1 MICNAISK
9 RSAFK
14 ILTIPE
20 GYSQHNKLLLLFILI
35 SNLSNSSN
43 WDYLKGKY
51 CTILVAETY

>member
-9 RSAFK
+9 QSAFK

-35 SNLSNSSN
+35 FNLSNASN
-43 WDYLKGKY
+43 LD
-51 CTILVAETY
+51 